1 MLSGH
6 FEQDHTMGLTLNQ
19 KTQIV
24 GDYRRDDTDTGSPE
38 VQIAL
43 LTSRI
48 QEINEHLQTNK
59 KDHAARLGL
68 VKLVGKRNRLLQ
80 YLSRTRPDAY
90 RALIKRLGL
99 RK

>member
-1 MLSGH
+1 MA
-6 FEQDHTMGLTLNQ
+6 LTLNQ
-19 KTQIV
+19 KTTIV
-24 GDYRRDDTDTGSPE
+24 SEYCRDEADTGSPE

-48 QEINEHLQTNK
+48 TEINDHLQTNK

-80 YLSRTRPDAY
+80 YLSRTKPEVY
-90 RALIKRLGL
+90 RDLIKRLGL

>member
-1 MLSGH
+1 MA
-6 FEQDHTMGLTLNQ
+6 LTLNQ
-19 KTQIV
+19 KTEII
-24 GDYRRDDTDTGSPE
+24 GEYRRDDADTGSPE
-38 VQIAL
+38 VQVAL

-48 QEINEHLQTNK
+48 QEINEHLQSNK

-80 YLSRTRPDAY
+80 YLARTKPESY
-90 RALIKRLGL
+90 RELIKRLGL

>member
-1 MLSGH
+1 MA
-6 FEQDHTMGLTLNQ
+6 LTLNQ
-19 KTQIV
+19 KTTIV
-24 GDYRRDDTDTGSPE
+24 SEYRRDDADTGSPE

-48 QEINEHLQTNK
+48 TEINEHLQTNK

-80 YLSRTRPDAY
+80 YLSRTKPEVY
-90 RALIKRLGL
+90 RDLIKRLGL

>member
-1 MLSGH
+1 MALTI
-6 FEQDHTMGLTLNQ
+6 EQTSS
-19 KTQIV
+19 IV
-24 GDYRRDDTDTGSPE
+24 GEYRRSDTDTGSPE

-48 QEINEHLQTNK
+48 QEITDHLKSNK

-68 VKLVGKRNRLLQ
+68 LKLVGKRNRLLR
-80 YLSRTRPDAY
+80 YLSRTNNDAY
-90 RALIKRLGL
+90 KALIQRLGL

>member
-1 MLSGH
+1 MA
-6 FEQDHTMGLTLNQ
+6 LTVNQ
-19 KTQIV
+19 KTQII
-24 GDYRRDDTDTGSPE
+24 GDYRRDDADTGSSE

-48 QEINEHLQTNK
+48 QEINEHLQSNK

-80 YLSRTRPDAY
+80 YLARTKPESY
-90 RALIKRLGL
+90 RELIKRLGL

>member
-1 MLSGH
+1 MA
-6 FEQDHTMGLTLNQ
+6 LTLNQ
-19 KTQIV
+19 KTSIV
-24 GDYRRDDTDTGSPE
+24 SEYRRDDADTGSPE
-38 VQIAL
+38 VQVAL

-48 QEINEHLQTNK
+48 AEINDHLQTNK
-59 KDHAARLGL
+59 KDQAARLGL

>member
-1 MLSGH
+1 
-6 FEQDHTMGLTLNQ
+6 MGLTLNQ
-19 KTQIV
+19 KTKII
-24 GDYRRDDTDTGSPE
+24 GDYRRDDADTGSSE

-48 QEINEHLQTNK
+48 QEINEHLQANK

-80 YLSRTRPDAY
+80 YISRTRSADY
-90 RALIKRLGL
+90 RSLIKRLGL

>member
-1 MLSGH
+1 MA
-6 FEQDHTMGLTLNQ
+6 LTLNQ

-24 GDYRRDDTDTGSPE
+24 GEYRRDDADTGSPE

-48 QEINEHLQTNK
+48 QEINDHLQSNK

-80 YLSRTRPDAY
+80 YLSRVKPAEY
-90 RALIKRLGL
+90 RELIKRLGL

>member
-1 MLSGH
+1 
-6 FEQDHTMGLTLNQ
+6 MGLTLNQ
-19 KTQIV
+19 KTKII
-24 GDYRRDDTDTGSPE
+24 GDYRRDDADTGSSE

-80 YLSRTRPDAY
+80 YISRTRSADY

>member
-1 MLSGH
+1 MA
-6 FEQDHTMGLTLNQ
+6 LTLNQ

-24 GDYRRDDTDTGSPE
+24 GEYRRDDADTGSPE

-48 QEINEHLQTNK
+48 QEINNHLQSNK

-80 YLSRTRPDAY
+80 YLSRVKPAEY
-90 RALIKRLGL
+90 RELIKRLGL

>member
-1 MLSGH
+1 MA
-6 FEQDHTMGLTLNQ
+6 LTLNQ
-19 KTQIV
+19 KTEII
-24 GDYRRDDTDTGSPE
+24 GEYRRDDADTGSPE
-38 VQIAL
+38 VQVAL

-48 QEINEHLQTNK
+48 QEINEHLQSNK

-80 YLSRTRPDAY
+80 YLSRTSPAAY
-90 RALIKRLGL
+90 RELIKRLGL

>member
-1 MLSGH
+1 MA
-6 FEQDHTMGLTLNQ
+6 LTLNQ
-19 KTQIV
+19 KTSIV
-24 GDYRRDDTDTGSPE
+24 SEYRRDDADTGSPE
-38 VQIAL
+38 VQVAL

-48 QEINEHLQTNK
+48 AEINDHLQTNK
-59 KDHAARLGL
+59 KDQAARLGL
-68 VKLVGKRNRLLQ
+68 VNLVGKRNRLLQ

>member
-1 MLSGH
+1 MA
-6 FEQDHTMGLTLNQ
+6 LTLNQ
-19 KTQIV
+19 KTEII
-24 GDYRRDDTDTGSPE
+24 GDYRRDDADTGSPE
-38 VQIAL
+38 VQVAL

-48 QEINEHLQTNK
+48 QEINEHLQSNK

-80 YLSRTRPDAY
+80 YLSRINPAAY
-90 RALIKRLGL
+90 RELIKRLGL

>member
-1 MLSGH
+1 MA
-6 FEQDHTMGLTLNQ
+6 LTLNQ
-19 KTQIV
+19 KTTIV
-24 GDYRRDDTDTGSPE
+24 SEYRRDEADTGSPE

-48 QEINEHLQTNK
+48 TEINDHLQTNK

-80 YLSRTRPDAY
+80 YLSRTKPEVY
-90 RALIKRLGL
+90 RDLIKRLGL

>member
-1 MLSGH
+1 MA
-6 FEQDHTMGLTLNQ
+6 LTVNQ
-19 KTQIV
+19 KTQII
-24 GDYRRDDTDTGSPE
+24 GDYRRDDADTGSPE

-48 QEINEHLQTNK
+48 QEINEHLQSNK

-80 YLSRTRPDAY
+80 YLSRTNVTAY
-90 RALIKRLGL
+90 RELIKRLGL

>member
-1 MLSGH
+1 MALS
-6 FEQDHTMGLTLNQ
+6 LNQ

-24 GDYRRDDTDTGSPE
+24 GEYRRDDADTGSPE

-48 QEINEHLQTNK
+48 QEINTHLLANR

-68 VKLVGKRNRLLQ
+68 IKLVGKRNRLLQ
-80 YLSRTRPDAY
+80 YLSRTKPEVY
-90 RALIKRLGL
+90 RDLIKRLGL

>member
-1 MLSGH
+1 MA
-6 FEQDHTMGLTLNQ
+6 LTLNQ
-19 KTQIV
+19 KTTIV
-24 GDYRRDDTDTGSPE
+24 SEFRRDDADTGSPE

-48 QEINEHLQTNK
+48 TEINEHLQTNK

-80 YLSRTRPDAY
+80 YLSRTKPEVY
-90 RALIKRLGL
+90 RDLIKRLGL

>member
-1 MLSGH
+1 MA
-6 FEQDHTMGLTLNQ
+6 LTVNQ
-19 KTQIV
+19 KTQII
-24 GDYRRDDTDTGSPE
+24 GDYRRDDADTGSPE

-48 QEINEHLQTNK
+48 QEINEHLQSNK

-80 YLSRTRPDAY
+80 YLSRTDVTAY
-90 RALIKRLGL
+90 RELIKRLGL

>member
-1 MLSGH
+1 MA
-6 FEQDHTMGLTLNQ
+6 LTLNQ
-19 KTQIV
+19 KTKIV
-24 GDYRRDDTDTGSPE
+24 GEYRRDDADTGSPE

-48 QEINEHLQTNK
+48 QEINDHLLSNK

-80 YLSRTRPDAY
+80 FLSRVKPAEY
-90 RALIKRLGL
+90 RELIKRLGL

>member
-1 MLSGH
+1 M
-6 FEQDHTMGLTLNQ
+6 
-19 KTQIV
+19 
-24 GDYRRDDTDTGSPE
+24 
-38 VQIAL
+38 QIAL

-48 QEINEHLQTNK
+48 QEINEHLQSNK

-80 YLSRTRPDAY
+80 YLARTKPESY
-90 RALIKRLGL
+90 RELIKRLGL